1 MTATKRPS
9 RWLPRRKPTVLDQV
23 NEVPVQ
29 GGRIVYVNTPPR
41 SADSQQTTFPRNE
54 VRTTKYTVLSFIPK
68 NLFEQFRRVAN
79 SYFLLLVVLQV
90 LPSLQLTS
98 PIVAALPICCI
109 VAATAMKDALEDFRR
124 RIQDKRLNEETTV
137 ALSNWTNVNP
147 TNPRLWRRLLSLVL
161 TCGGRFR
168 KHSRRGR
175 DNGPPASAATWR
187 TTKWKDVRVGDF
199 LLLRNNDNVPADVII
214 LSTSEP
220 DGICYVETKSL
231 DGETNLKVRKC
242 PAETSWLKS
251 PQDCANLRGVVEAE
265 LPSTSLY
272 TYQGTLLLSEES
284 LNLRRSV
291 SRKSSKRR
299 QQQHQR
305 TNSNAQSVKRHQ
317 RQPSLPS
324 ESAKRSP
331 DMIELV
337 EKPESPAIASAAPV
351 TEAIGGMKKVPLSV
365 NSLLLRGCYLRNTE
379 WLIGLVVYTG
389 GESKISLNA
398 GITPSKRTR
407 IERQLNPQVV
417 LNFVV
422 LFAMCLV
429 CSFAHIIYYNAF
441 NFERAPFALET
452 SINTTSQTFKLALE
466 TFCLSMIIFQSL
478 VPISLY
484 VTVEMSKTFQAYFI
498 HCDEEMYDPVLDKS
512 CSVKSWNLSDDLGQ
526 IEYVFS
532 DKTGTL
538 TQNVMELQR
547 CTIAGVV
554 YGDKYHKSSAA
565 ERGEL
570 AEQYRKKLRQVIEH
584 RTSLRE
590 TENELNVRYEHDNAE
605 RPLSFVDVD
614 VLEELMTPDSP
625 QAQRISDFFVHL
637 AVCHTV
643 VPEKVTDLDSHK
655 NIITYKAQSPD
666 EAALVETA
674 REMGFTFLNRSQ
686 REVVIDLLGD
696 VRMYTVLEILEFTST
711 RKRMSIIVEL
721 ADGRIMLY
729 CKGADSIIF
738 ERLADGQEELCETT
752 ADQLQYFANEGLRT
766 LCIACRELT
775 RKEYQS
781 WHAKYLEAAVLT
793 DDREEAIEAVA
804 TTIEQQLQLLGATA
818 IEDKL
823 QDDVPLTIH
832 RLLSAGIK
840 VWVLTGDKLETAVT
854 IGFSCNLL
862 QKSMTLIIVQG
873 DTFEAVHQQLRD
885 SLTTLF
891 DEGMHDDVNSHYALV
906 IDGSSLRW
914 ALHEENKL
922 LFLEVGCRCKSVICC
937 RVSPVQKAQV
947 VALVRKELNCLSL
960 AVGDGANDVS
970 MIQEANIGVGIAGVE
985 GYQAVMA
992 SDYAISQFKFLQRL
1006 LLVHGRWNYRRVSL
1020 MNLTFFYKNIIW
1032 ALVLFWSQFYN
1043 GFSADIVF
1051 EYSYINYYNTFFTIL
1066 PSLIVG
1072 IFDQDVHDHVAL
1084 RYPGLYRMGI
1094 SQKLYNAPRFWLF
1107 ILDAVWQSL
1116 VSYFCGQYLYWDA
1129 TVSPSGYDT
1138 DHFEMGTV
1146 MAMYAIT
1153 TTNIY
1158 ICMTLR
1164 NWTWITFVSSFL
1176 NIIVFPMYVWFYSVY
1191 SETSP
1196 IYGFDQRLLPNPAF
1210 WLSLAVVLVIAL
1222 LPRIIIMYVMTTY
1235 FPEDVDIVR
1244 EIELRGGQ
1252 TAADEEEAGIRAA
1265 DSQTDL
1271 LSNGI
1276 ISPDEPPT
1284 PSSSRSQ
1291 LALDALRRPITAMST
1306 ALRDVRAR
1314 VRHERA
1320 RRRSLAPTLR
1330 SPFDPAFLLYMG
1342 QRDRPAPNRGFA
1354 FSGESGLQGVLSPR
1368 PTVTPDWMSDSN
1380 VEAASASRRSTH
1392 DGESMRTAPSAPP
1405 SRHDI
1410 PPPPPPIPFLP
1421 VSPPPTR
1428 IDRRST
1434 STSTSRSLGHRRRLS
1449 L

>member
-1 MTATKRPS
+1 MAWRE
-9 RWLPRRKPTVLDQV
+9 WLPGRKGAATAKGINPSG
-23 NEVPVQ
+23 PV
-29 GGRIVYVNTPPR
+29 RATRAVYINTPPPQDT
-41 SADSQQTTFPRNE
+41 SGKQAAFCGNE
-54 VRTTKYTVLSFIPK
+54 IRTTKYTILTFIPK
-68 NLFEQFRRVAN
+68 NLFEQFRRIAN
-79 SYFLLLVVLQV
+79 TYFLLIVVLQI
-90 LPSLQLTS
+90 LPALRLAS
-98 PIVAALPICCI
+98 PAVSALPISSI
-109 VAATAMKDALEDFRR
+109 VAATAIKDGIEDLRR
-124 RIQDKRLNEETTV
+124 GIQDRRLNEQTTI
-137 ALSNWTNVNP
+137 ALSDWTNVNP
-147 TNPRLWRRLLSLVL
+147 TTQHWWQRLLAQVL
-161 TCGGRFR
+161 ACFGR
-168 KHSRRGR
+168 RR
-175 DNGPPASAATWR
+175 ASQQQAHDKEYTGCHAAWR
-187 TTKWKDVRVGDF
+187 VTKWKDIRVGDF
-199 LLLRNNDNVPADVII
+199 LFLRNNDNVPADVVV
-214 LSTSEP
+214 LATSEA
-220 DGICYVETKSL
+220 DGMCYVETKSL
-231 DGETNLKVRKC
+231 DGETNLKIKRC
-242 PAETSWLKS
+242 PLETSDIRTA
-251 PQDCANLRGVVEAE
+251 QDCANLRGIVETDM
-265 LPSTSLY
+265 PSTSLY
-272 TYQGTLLLSEES
+272 TWQGTLLLSEPQEQAHTS
-284 LNLRRSV
+284 LG
-291 SRKSSKRR
+291 
-299 QQQHQR
+299 
-305 TNSNAQSVKRHQ
+305 AQASTTQ
-317 RQPSLPS
+317 
-324 ESAKRSP
+324 SP
-331 DMIELV
+331 DAIELT
-337 EKPESPAIASAAPV
+337 EKRARLGHATAAADEHGC
-351 TEAIGGMKKVPLSV
+351 TTAKIPLGV

-379 WLIGLVVYTG
+379 WVIGLVVYTG
-389 GESKISLNA
+389 SESKISLNGGA
-398 GITPSKRTR
+398 TPSKQTR
-407 IERQLNPQVV
+407 IERLLNPQVV
-417 LNFVV
+417 LNFIV

-429 CSFAHIIYYNAF
+429 CSFAHIIYYSAF
-441 NFERAPFALET
+441 NFERAPFALEAGAT
-452 SINTTSQTFKLALE
+452 APSQALQLALV
-466 TFCLSMIIFQSL
+466 TFCLCMIIFQSF
-478 VPISLY
+478 VPITLY
-484 VTVEMSKTFQAYFI
+484 ITGEICKTLQLDQAYFI

-590 TENELNVRYEHDNAE
+590 TENELNVRYEHDNTE

-873 DTFEAVHQQLRD
+873 DTFEAVHQQLHD
-885 SLTTLF
+885 SLATLF

-1006 LLVHGRWNYRRVSL
+1006 LLVHGRWSYRRVCI
-1020 MNLTFFYKNIIW
+1020 MILTVFYKDAIW
-1032 ALVLFWSQFYN
+1032 VLVLFWSQFYN
-1043 GFSADIVF
+1043 GFSADIVY
-1051 EYSYINYYNTFFTIL
+1051 EYSYINFYNTFFTFW
-1066 PSLIVG
+1066 PSVMVG
-1072 IFDQDVHDHVAL
+1072 VFDQDVHDNTAVRH
-1084 RYPGLYRMGI
+1084 PGLYRTGLL
-1094 SQKLYNAPRFWLF
+1094 QQLYNTKRFWCF
-1107 ILDAVWQSL
+1107 IMDAVWQSL
-1116 VSYFCGQYLYWDA
+1116 VAYFCVQYLYWDA

-1138 DHFEMGTV
+1138 DHYEMGTV

-1153 TTNIY
+1153 TANLYFCLTI
-1158 ICMTLR
+1158 R
-1164 NWTWITFVSSFL
+1164 NWTWITLVMSGL
-1176 NIIVFPMYVWFYSVY
+1176 NICLFPIYVWLYAALPPS
-1191 SETSP
+1191 SP
-1196 IYGFDQRLLPNPAF
+1196 IAGLHQRLLPNPSF
-1210 WLSLAVVLVIAL
+1210 WLGLVVVLVIAL
-1222 LPRIIIMYVMTTY
+1222 LPRFLATYISTTY
-1235 FPEDVDIVR
+1235 YPDDVDIVR
-1244 EIELRGGQ
+1244 EREQ
-1252 TAADEEEAGIRAA
+1252 C
-1265 DSQTDL
+1265 SQTDVGRDHIEGGDL
-1271 LSNGI
+1271 HLGETTARRGVSLAQALHTLRKPLVGI
-1276 ISPDEPPT
+1276 T
-1284 PSSSRSQ
+1284 
-1291 LALDALRRPITAMST
+1291 TT
-1306 ALRDVRAR
+1306 LRD
-1314 VRHERA
+1314 
-1320 RRRSLAPTLR
+1320 
-1330 SPFDPAFLLYMG
+1330 
-1342 QRDRPAPNRGFA
+1342 
-1354 FSGESGLQGVLSPR
+1354 
-1368 PTVTPDWMSDSN
+1368 
-1380 VEAASASRRSTH
+1380 
-1392 DGESMRTAPSAPP
+1392 
-1405 SRHDI
+1405 
-1410 PPPPPPIPFLP
+1410 
-1421 VSPPPTR
+1421 
-1428 IDRRST
+1428 
-1434 STSTSRSLGHRRRLS
+1434 
-1449 L
+1449 